1 MSDPPPPG
9 EDGALEQ
16 SSPPQGE
23 GAPAVRAAAVR
34 MRGISKRFP
43 GVVANDGVDLEVLP
57 GEIHALLGE
66 NGAGKSTLSNILT
79 GLYRP
84 DDGDIYLFGKP
95 VSFAA
100 PRDAIEAGVGMVH
113 QHFRLAA
120 SFTVAENLVLGHRDA
135 ADRGLL
141 LEPAVIEGRIAELS
155 RRYRMP
161 VNARARIW
169 QLSVGEQQRVEILKV
184 LYRGARVLIL
194 DEPTS
199 QLTPQE
205 AADLFETLRLMAAEQ
220 RAIIFI
226 SHKLEEVMAVSHRVT
241 VLRRGRVVGT
251 VMTKQTNTRDL
262 ARMMVGRDVVF
273 TQKKEVPH
281 EADREVALELR
292 DVGASGD
299 LGISALR
306 GINLTLHAG
315 EIVGVAG
322 VAGNG
327 QRELAEV
334 IAGLRR
340 RARGAIVVGGRPMRG
355 GDPLEAIRRGV
366 AYVPDDRLGTG
377 VAPSLSI
384 ADNLVLKAFRQPPMS
399 NRGMLNARRIRTN
412 AQQLIQRFNIATGSP
427 QTPTRQLS
435 GGNIQKVLLARELS
449 SRPRVLVASAP
460 TSGLDVA
467 ATDTVRGLLLQAADD
482 GVGILLISEDLE
494 EILALADRIA
504 VLYNGRIMGV
514 VERQHARVEELGL
527 MMAGAA

>member
-1 MSDPPPPG
+1 
-9 EDGALEQ
+9 
-16 SSPPQGE
+16 
-23 GAPAVRAAAVR
+23 

-43 GVVANDGVDLEVLP
+43 GVVANDQVDFEVLQ

-84 DDGDIYLFGKP
+84 DEGEILVNGKP
-95 VSFAA
+95 VAFHA
-100 PRDAIEAGVGMVH
+100 PRDAIAAGIGMVH

-141 LEPAVIEGRIAELS
+141 LEPRVVEGRIAELS
-155 RRYRMP
+155 QRYRMP
-161 VNARARIW
+161 VNPHARIW
-169 QLSVGEQQRVEILKV
+169 QLSVGEQQRVEILKA

-205 AADLFETLRLMAAEQ
+205 ADDLFQTLRLMAGEQ
-220 RAIIFI
+220 RAIVFI
-226 SHKLEEVMAVSHRVT
+226 SHKLEEVMAVSSRVT

-251 VMTKQTNTRDL
+251 VLTKDTNPRAL

-273 TQKKEVPH
+273 TQKKEGPAVA
-281 EADREVALELR
+281 ERKAALELHGVSA
-292 DVGASGD
+292 DGD
-299 LGISALR
+299 LGTGALQ
-306 GINLTLHAG
+306 NVDLTVYEG

-334 IAGLRR
+334 ITGLRR
-340 RARGAIVVGGRPMRG
+340 RTAGQVTVTGRGFRG
-355 GDPLEAIRRGV
+355 GDPLEAIQSRV

-377 VAPSLSI
+377 VSPSLSV
-384 ADNLVLKAFRQPPMS
+384 ADNLVLKAFRRPPIS
-399 NRGMLNARRIRTN
+399 TQGFLHPRRIRAN
-412 AQQLIQRFNIATGSP
+412 AGQLIQRFNIDTASP
-427 QTPTRQLS
+427 QTPARQLS

-449 SRPRVLVASAP
+449 SRPLVLVASSP
-460 TSGLDVA
+460 TSGLDVG
-467 ATDTVRGLLLQAADD
+467 ATDTVRGLLLEAARD
-482 GVGILLISEDLE
+482 GVGILLISEDLD

-504 VLYNGRIMGV
+504 VLYNGRITGV
-514 VERQHARVEELGL
+514 VERQQADIEQLGL

>member
-1 MSDPPPPG
+1 MWAG
-9 EDGALEQ
+9 Q
-16 SSPPQGE
+16 
-23 GAPAVRAAAVR
+23 PAVT
-34 MRGISKRFP
+34 MRGITKRFP
-43 GVVANDGVDLEVLP
+43 AVIANDGVDFEVLQ

-79 GLYRP
+79 GLYLP
-84 DDGDIYLFGKP
+84 DEGEIFLNGKL
-95 VSFAA
+95 VQFHA

-141 LEPAVIEGRIAELS
+141 LEPDVIDGRIKELA

-161 VNARARIW
+161 VNPRARIW

-184 LYRGARVLIL
+184 LYRGAQVLIL

-205 AADLFETLRLMAAEQ
+205 ANDLFQTLRLMAGEQ

-226 SHKLEEVMAVSHRVT
+226 SHKLEEVMAVSNRVT
-241 VLRRGRVVGT
+241 VLRRGKVVGT
-251 VMTKQTNTRDL
+251 VITKQTNTREL

-273 TQKKEVPH
+273 TQKKEGAAK
-281 EADREVALELR
+281 EDRQLALELR
-292 DVGASGD
+292 KVSAQGD
-299 LGISALR
+299 LGVPALR
-306 GINLTLHAG
+306 DVDLTVHAG

-334 IAGLRR
+334 ITGMRR
-340 RARGAIVVGGRPMRG
+340 RTAGTVTVSGRPTRG
-355 GDPLEAIRRGV
+355 GDPLEAIRRRI

-384 ADNLVLKAFRQPPMS
+384 AENLVLKAFRQPPIS
-399 NRGMLNARRIRTN
+399 TQGFLHPRRIQANARR
-412 AQQLIQRFNIATGSP
+412 LMQRFNIGAASP
-427 QTPTRQLS
+427 EIPTRQLS

-449 SRPRVLVASAP
+449 SQPRVLIASSP

-467 ATDTVRGLLLQAADD
+467 ATDSVRALLLDAADQ

-494 EILALADRIA
+494 EVFALADRIA
-504 VLYNGRIMGV
+504 VLYNGRITGIV
-514 VERQHARVEELGL
+514 DRQNAHIEEIGL

>member
-1 MSDPPPPG
+1 
-9 EDGALEQ
+9 
-16 SSPPQGE
+16 
-23 GAPAVRAAAVR
+23 
-34 MRGISKRFP
+34 MRGITKRFP
-43 GVVANDGVDLEVLP
+43 GVVANESIDFDLER

-84 DDGDIYLFGKP
+84 DEGEIAVYGQP
-95 VSFAA
+95 VVFNA
-100 PRDAIEAGVGMVH
+100 PRDAIRAGIGMVH

-135 ADRGLL
+135 SDRGLL
-141 LEPAVIEGRIAELS
+141 LEPDVIDGRIVELS

-161 VNARARIW
+161 VRPRARIW
-169 QLSVGEQQRVEILKV
+169 QLSVGEQQRVEILKA

-205 AADLFETLRLMAAEQ
+205 AGDLFETLRLMAGEG
-220 RAIIFI
+220 RAVIFI

-241 VLRRGRVVGT
+241 VLRKGKVVGT
-251 VMTKQTNTRDL
+251 VPTSQTNPREL
-262 ARMMVGRDVVF
+262 ARLMVGRDVVF
-273 TQKKEVPH
+273 TQKKEGPPRT
-281 EADREVALELR
+281 EGAPSLELR
-292 DVGASGD
+292 RVSAQGDVGVPALHDID
-299 LGISALR
+299 LKVHS
-306 GINLTLHAG
+306 G

-334 IAGLRR
+334 VSGLRR
-340 RARGAIVVGGRPMRG
+340 RTDGTVLVMGRPLRG
-355 GDPLEAIRRGV
+355 GDPLEAIRRGI

-377 VAPSLSI
+377 VAPSLTV
-384 ADNLVLKAFRQPPMS
+384 ADNLVLKAFRRPPIATQ
-399 NRGMLNARRIRTN
+399 GVLHLRRIRAN
-412 AQQLIQRFNIATGSP
+412 AQGLMERFNIVAASP

-449 SRPRVLVASAP
+449 SRPRVLVAASP
-460 TSGLDVA
+460 TAGLDVA
-467 ATDTVRGLLLQAADD
+467 ATDTVRGLLLQAAAD
-482 GVGILLISEDLE
+482 GVAILLISEDLE
-494 EILALADRIA
+494 EILALSDRIA
-504 VLYNGRIMGV
+504 VLYNGRITGTV
-514 VERQHARVEELGL
+514 DRQHARIEELGL

>member
-1 MSDPPPPG
+1 
-9 EDGALEQ
+9 
-16 SSPPQGE
+16 
-23 GAPAVRAAAVR
+23 
-34 MRGISKRFP
+34 MRGITKRFP
-43 GVVANDGVDLEVLP
+43 GVTANDAVNFEALQ

-84 DDGDIYLFGKP
+84 DEGEIAIDGKP
-95 VSFAA
+95 VSFHS
-100 PRDAIEAGVGMVH
+100 PKDAIAAGIGMVH

-141 LEPAVIEGRIAELS
+141 LEPDVIDGRINELS

-161 VNARARIW
+161 VKPRARIW
-169 QLSVGEQQRVEILKV
+169 QLSVGEQQRVEILKA
-184 LYRGARVLIL
+184 LYRGARILIL

-205 AADLFETLRLMAAEQ
+205 ADDLFATLRLMAAE
-220 RAIIFI
+220 RRTVIFI
-226 SHKLEEVMAVSHRVT
+226 SHKLEEVMAVSQRVT
-241 VLRRGRVVGT
+241 VLRRGKLVGT
-251 VMTKQTNTRDL
+251 VLTKETSTRQL
-262 ARMMVGRDVVF
+262 AQMMVGREVVF
-273 TQKKEVPH
+273 TQRKQPAA
-281 EADREVALELR
+281 EAKPAVALELR
-292 DVGASGD
+292 QVSASGD
-299 LGISALR
+299 LGTPALQSVD
-306 GINLTLHAG
+306 LMVHAG

-334 IAGLRR
+334 IAGMRR
-340 RARGAIVVGGRPMRG
+340 RTAGSVLVNGRPTRG

-377 VAPSLSI
+377 VAPSLSV
-384 ADNLVLKAFRQPPMS
+384 AENLVLKAYRRPPIS
-399 NRGMLNARRIRTN
+399 TQGILHPRRIRSN
-412 AQQLIQRFNIATGSP
+412 ATELIQRFNIAAPSS

-449 SRPRVLVASAP
+449 SRPRVLVASSP
-460 TSGLDVA
+460 TSGLDVG
-467 ATDTVRGLLLQAADD
+467 ATDAVRGLLMESAAS
-482 GVGILLISEDLE
+482 GVGILLISEDLD

-514 VERQHARVEELGL
+514 VERQNADVEQLGM

>member
-1 MSDPPPPG
+1 MVTAGQP
-9 EDGALEQ
+9 
-16 SSPPQGE
+16 
-23 GAPAVRAAAVR
+23 PAVT
-34 MRGISKRFP
+34 MRGITKRFP
-43 GVVANDGVDLEVLP
+43 GVTANDGVDFEALQ

-84 DDGDIYLFGKP
+84 DEGEIAIYGKP
-95 VSFAA
+95 VAFHS
-100 PRDAIEAGVGMVH
+100 PKEAIEAGIGMVH

-141 LEPAVIEGRIAELS
+141 LEPDVIDGRILELS

-161 VNARARIW
+161 VRPRSRIW
-169 QLSVGEQQRVEILKV
+169 QLSVGEQQRVEILKA
-184 LYRGARVLIL
+184 LYRGARILIL

-205 AADLFETLRLMAAEQ
+205 ADDLFQTLRLMAAEG
-220 RAIIFI
+220 RTVVFI
-226 SHKLEEVMAVSHRVT
+226 SHKLEEVMAVSNRVT
-241 VLRRGRVVGT
+241 VLRRGKLVGT
-251 VMTKQTNTRDL
+251 VLTSQTNTRAL

-273 TQKKEVPH
+273 TQRKPSTAESEPTV
-281 EADREVALELR
+281 VLELR
-292 DVGASGD
+292 RVSARGE
-299 LGISALR
+299 LGTAALQEVS
-306 GINLTLHAG
+306 LAVHAG

-334 IAGLRR
+334 IAGMRR
-340 RARGAIVVGGRPMRG
+340 RSGGSVLVYGKPTRG
-355 GDPLEAIRRGV
+355 GDPLEAIRRGI

-377 VAPSLSI
+377 VAPSLSV
-384 ADNLVLKAFRQPPMS
+384 AENLVLKAFRTAPISTQ
-399 NRGMLNARRIRTN
+399 GVLHAGRIRAN
-412 AQQLIQRFNIATGSP
+412 AVELMRRFDIAAPSW

-449 SRPRVLVASAP
+449 SRPRVLVASSP
-460 TSGLDVA
+460 TSGLDVG
-467 ATDTVRGLLLQAADD
+467 ATDAVRGLLIESAGR
-482 GVGILLISEDLE
+482 GVGILLISEDLD

-514 VERQHARVEELGL
+514 LDRDTADVEQLGM

>member
-1 MSDPPPPG
+1 
-9 EDGALEQ
+9 
-16 SSPPQGE
+16 
-23 GAPAVRAAAVR
+23 
-34 MRGISKRFP
+34 MRRITKRFP
-43 GVVANDGVDLEVLP
+43 GVLANDAVDFEVLQ

-84 DDGDIYLFGKP
+84 DEGEILLRGEP
-95 VSFAA
+95 VVFHS
-100 PRDAIEAGVGMVH
+100 PRDAIDAGIGMVH

-120 SFTVAENLVLGHRDA
+120 SFSVAENLVLGHRDA

-141 LEPAVIEGRIAELS
+141 LEPDVIDGRILDLS

-161 VNARARIW
+161 VKPRARIW
-169 QLSVGEQQRVEILKV
+169 QLSVGEQQRVEILKA

-205 AADLFETLRLMAAEQ
+205 AEDLFKTLRLMAGEG
-220 RAIIFI
+220 RAVIFI
-226 SHKLEEVMAVSHRVT
+226 SHKLEEVMAVSNRVT
-241 VLRRGRVVGT
+241 VLRRGKVIGT
-251 VMTKQTNTRDL
+251 TMTSQTNTREL

-273 TQKKEVPH
+273 TQKKDQPQ
-281 EADREVALELR
+281 ASARTVALELR
-292 DVGASGD
+292 AVGAHGD
-299 LGISALR
+299 IGVPALHDVD
-306 GINLTLHAG
+306 LTVHSG

-334 IAGLRR
+334 ITGLRR
-340 RARGAIVVGGRPMRG
+340 RRSGRVLLMGRAMRG
-355 GDPLEAIRRGV
+355 GDPMEAIRQGI

-377 VAPSLSI
+377 VAPSLSV
-384 ADNLVLKAFRQPPMS
+384 AENLVLKAFRRPPVS
-399 NRGMLNARRIRTN
+399 TLGVLHPRRITGN
-412 AQQLIQRFNIATGSP
+412 AVHLMQRFNIGAPSP

-449 SRPRVLVASAP
+449 SQPRLLVASSP

-467 ATDTVRGLLLQAADD
+467 ATDSVRALLLEAAER
-482 GVGILLISEDLE
+482 GVAILLISEDLE
-494 EILALADRIA
+494 EILALSDRIA
-504 VLYNGRIMGV
+504 VLYNGRITGI
-514 VERQHARVEELGL
+514 VERQQARIEELGL

>member
-1 MSDPPPPG
+1 MVTAGQP
-9 EDGALEQ
+9 
-16 SSPPQGE
+16 
-23 GAPAVRAAAVR
+23 PAVT
-34 MRGISKRFP
+34 MRGITKRFP
-43 GVVANDGVDLEVLP
+43 GVTANDNVDFEALQ

-84 DDGDIYLFGKP
+84 DDGEIAIDGKP
-95 VSFAA
+95 VTFHS
-100 PRDAIEAGVGMVH
+100 PKDAIEAGVGMVH

-141 LEPAVIEGRIAELS
+141 LEPDVIDSRIVALS

-161 VNARARIW
+161 VKPRARIW
-169 QLSVGEQQRVEILKV
+169 QLSVGEQQRVEILKA
-184 LYRGARVLIL
+184 LYRGARILIL

-205 AADLFETLRLMAAEQ
+205 ADDLFATLRLMAAEG
-220 RAIIFI
+220 RTVIFI

-241 VLRRGRVVGT
+241 VLRKGRVVGT
-251 VMTKQTNTRDL
+251 VMTTDTNPREL

-273 TQKKEVPH
+273 TQRKQTPSEGEPS
-281 EADREVALELR
+281 VALELR
-292 DVGASGD
+292 QVSASGD
-299 LGISALR
+299 LGTPALQ
-306 GINLTLHAG
+306 GVSLLVHAG

-334 IAGLRR
+334 IAGMRHR
-340 RARGAIVVGGRPMRG
+340 TAGRVLVNGKPTRG

-377 VAPSLSI
+377 VAPSLSV
-384 ADNLVLKAFRQPPMS
+384 AENLVLKAYRNAPISTQ
-399 NRGMLNARRIRTN
+399 GVLHARRIRAN
-412 AQQLIQRFNIATGSP
+412 AIELMRRFNIAAPSWE
-427 QTPTRQLS
+427 TPTRQLS

-449 SRPRVLVASAP
+449 GRPRVLVASSP
-460 TSGLDVA
+460 TSGLDVG
-467 ATDTVRGLLLQAADD
+467 ATDAVRSLLLESAAR
-482 GVGILLISEDLE
+482 GVGILLISEDLDE
-494 EILALADRIA
+494 VLALADRIA
-504 VLYNGRIMGV
+504 VIYNGRIMGV
-514 VERQHARVEELGL
+514 VGREQADIEQLGM

>member
-1 MSDPPPPG
+1 
-9 EDGALEQ
+9 
-16 SSPPQGE
+16 
-23 GAPAVRAAAVR
+23 
-34 MRGISKRFP
+34 MRGITKRFP
-43 GVVANDGVDLEVLP
+43 GVVANDRVDFEALP
-57 GEIHALLGE
+57 GEVHALLGE

-84 DDGDIYLFGKP
+84 DEGEMLLYGKP
-95 VSFAA
+95 ASFHA
-100 PRDAIEAGVGMVH
+100 PRDAIDAGVGMVH

-141 LEPAVIEGRIAELS
+141 LEPRVVEGRIAELS

-161 VNARARIW
+161 VNPRARIW

-184 LYRGARVLIL
+184 LYRGARILIL

-205 AADLFETLRLMAAEQ
+205 ADDLFQTLRLMAAEQ
-220 RAIIFI
+220 RTIIFI
-226 SHKLEEVMAVSHRVT
+226 SHKLEEVMAVSNRVT
-241 VLRRGRVVGT
+241 VLRRGKVIGT
-251 VMTKQTNTRDL
+251 VMTADTNTREL

-273 TQKKEVPH
+273 TQKKHDAAQAE
-281 EADREVALELR
+281 RRLALELR
-292 DVGASGD
+292 QVSATGD
-299 LGISALR
+299 LGTPALR
-306 GINLTLHAG
+306 DINLTVHAG

-334 IAGLRR
+334 ITGMRR
-340 RARGAIVVGGRPMRG
+340 KTSGQVIVTGRPARGAN
-355 GDPLEAIRRGV
+355 PLESIKRGV

-377 VAPSLSI
+377 VAPSLSV
-384 ADNLVLKAFRQPPMS
+384 AENLVLKAFRRPPIS
-399 NRGMLNARRIRTN
+399 TQGFLHPRRIRAN
-412 AQQLIQRFNIATGSP
+412 AIELMRRFNIGASSP
-427 QTPTRQLS
+427 QTPARQLS

-449 SRPRVLVASAP
+449 SRPRVLVACSP
-460 TSGLDVA
+460 TSGLDVG
-467 ATDTVRGLLLQAADD
+467 ATDTVRGLLLEAAAE
-482 GVGILLISEDLE
+482 GVGILLISEDLD

-504 VLYNGRIMGV
+504 VLYGGRITGI
-514 VERQHARVEELGL
+514 VERQHAKVEQLGL

>member
-1 MSDPPPPG
+1 
-9 EDGALEQ
+9 
-16 SSPPQGE
+16 
-23 GAPAVRAAAVR
+23 
-34 MRGISKRFP
+34 MRGITKRFP
-43 GVVANDGVDLEVLP
+43 GVTANDNVDFEALQ

-84 DDGDIYLFGKP
+84 DDGEIAIDGKP
-95 VSFAA
+95 VTFHS
-100 PRDAIEAGVGMVH
+100 PKDAIEAGVGMVH

-141 LEPAVIEGRIAELS
+141 LEPDVIDSRIVALS

-161 VNARARIW
+161 VKPRARIW
-169 QLSVGEQQRVEILKV
+169 QLSVGEQQRVEILKA
-184 LYRGARVLIL
+184 LYRGARILIL

-205 AADLFETLRLMAAEQ
+205 ADDLFATLRLMAAEG
-220 RAIIFI
+220 RTVIFI

-241 VLRRGRVVGT
+241 VLRKGRVVGT
-251 VMTKQTNTRDL
+251 VMTTDTNPREL

-273 TQKKEVPH
+273 TQRKQTPSEGEPS
-281 EADREVALELR
+281 VALELR
-292 DVGASGD
+292 QVSASGD
-299 LGISALR
+299 LGTPALQ
-306 GINLTLHAG
+306 GVSLLVHAG

-334 IAGLRR
+334 IAGMRHR
-340 RARGAIVVGGRPMRG
+340 TAGRVLVNGKPTRG

-377 VAPSLSI
+377 VAPSLSV
-384 ADNLVLKAFRQPPMS
+384 AENLVLKAYRNAPISTQ
-399 NRGMLNARRIRTN
+399 GVLHARRIRAN
-412 AQQLIQRFNIATGSP
+412 AIELMRRFNIAAPSWE
-427 QTPTRQLS
+427 TPTRQLS

-449 SRPRVLVASAP
+449 GRPRVLVASSP
-460 TSGLDVA
+460 TSGLDVG
-467 ATDTVRGLLLQAADD
+467 ATDAVRSLLLESAAR
-482 GVGILLISEDLE
+482 GVGILLISEDLDE
-494 EILALADRIA
+494 VLALADRIA
-504 VLYNGRIMGV
+504 VIYNGRIMGV
-514 VERQHARVEELGL
+514 VGREQADIEQLGM

>member
-1 MSDPPPPG
+1 MVAAG
-9 EDGALEQ
+9 Q
-16 SSPPQGE
+16 V
-23 GAPAVRAAAVR
+23 PAVT

-43 GVVANDGVDLEVLP
+43 GVIANDQVDFEVSQ

-84 DDGDIYLFGKP
+84 DEGEIQLHGKP
-95 VSFAA
+95 VAFHS

-141 LEPAVIEGRIAELS
+141 LEPRVVEGRIADLS
-155 RRYRMP
+155 QRYRMP
-161 VNARARIW
+161 VNPRARIW
-169 QLSVGEQQRVEILKV
+169 QLSVGEQQRVEILKA
-184 LYRGARVLIL
+184 LYRGARILIL

-205 AADLFETLRLMAAEQ
+205 ADDLFRTLRLMAGEQ
-220 RAIIFI
+220 RAVIFI
-226 SHKLEEVMAVSHRVT
+226 SHKLEEVMAVSNRVT
-241 VLRRGRVVGT
+241 VLRRGRVIGT
-251 VMTKQTNTRDL
+251 VMTKDTNTREL
-262 ARMMVGRDVVF
+262 ARMMVGREVVF
-273 TQKKEVPH
+273 TQKKEGPAQA
-281 EADREVALELR
+281 ERQVALELR
-292 DVGASGD
+292 GVSAIGD
-299 LGISALR
+299 LGTTALR
-306 GINLTLHAG
+306 EVNLTVHAG
-315 EIVGVAG
+315 EIVGIAG

-334 IAGLRR
+334 ITGMRR
-340 RARGAIVVGGRPMRG
+340 RTAGRVIVTGRVTRG
-355 GDPLEAIRRGV
+355 GDPLEPIKWGV

-384 ADNLVLKAFRQPPMS
+384 ADNLVLKAYRRPPIS
-399 NRGMLNARRIRTN
+399 THGVLHPGRIRAN
-412 AQQLIQRFNIATGSP
+412 ATDLMQRFNIGAS
-427 QTPTRQLS
+427 TPHTPARQLS

-449 SRPRVLVASAP
+449 SRPLVLVASSP
-460 TSGLDVA
+460 TSGLDVG
-467 ATDTVRGLLLQAADD
+467 ATDTVRGLLVEAAGR
-482 GVGILLISEDLE
+482 GVGILLISEDLD

-504 VLYNGRIMGV
+504 VLYNGRITGI
-514 VERQHARVEELGL
+514 VERQHADVEQLGL

>member
-1 MSDPPPPG
+1 
-9 EDGALEQ
+9 
-16 SSPPQGE
+16 
-23 GAPAVRAAAVR
+23 

-43 GVVANDGVDLEVLP
+43 GVVANDQVDFEVLQ

-84 DDGDIYLFGKP
+84 DEGELLLHGKP
-95 VSFAA
+95 VTFHA

-135 ADRGLL
+135 ADRGIL
-141 LEPAVIEGRIAELS
+141 LEPRVVEGRIAELS

-161 VNARARIW
+161 VNPRARIW

-184 LYRGARVLIL
+184 LYRGARILIL

-205 AADLFETLRLMAAEQ
+205 ADDLFQTLRLMAAEQ

-226 SHKLEEVMAVSHRVT
+226 SHKLEEVMAVSSRVT
-241 VLRRGRVVGT
+241 VLRRGKVIGT
-251 VMTKQTNTRDL
+251 VMTKDTNTREL

-273 TQKKEVPH
+273 TQKKEGPARA
-281 EADREVALELR
+281 ERQVALELR
-292 DVGASGD
+292 QVSADGD
-299 LGISALR
+299 LGTPALDEVS
-306 GINLTLHAG
+306 LTVHAG

-334 IAGLRR
+334 VAGMRRR
-340 RARGAIVVGGRPMRG
+340 RAGTVIVTGRPERG
-355 GDPLEAIRRGV
+355 SDPLEAIRRGI

-377 VAPSLSI
+377 VAPSLSV
-384 ADNLVLKAFRQPPMS
+384 AENLVLKAFRRPPIS
-399 NRGMLNARRIRTN
+399 TQGFLHPRRIQAN
-412 AQQLIQRFNIATGSP
+412 AIELMRRFNIGASSP
-427 QTPTRQLS
+427 QTPARQLS

-449 SRPRVLVASAP
+449 SHPRVLVACSP
-460 TSGLDVA
+460 TSGLDVG
-467 ATDTVRGLLLQAADD
+467 ATDTVRALLLEAASQ
-482 GVGILLISEDLE
+482 GVGILLISEDLD

-504 VLYNGRIMGV
+504 VLYGGRITGIM
-514 VERQHARVEELGL
+514 ERQNAHVEQLGL
-527 MMAGAA
+527 MMAGAAVA

>member
-1 MSDPPPPG
+1 
-9 EDGALEQ
+9 
-16 SSPPQGE
+16 
-23 GAPAVRAAAVR
+23 
-34 MRGISKRFP
+34 MRGITKRFP
-43 GVVANDGVDLEVLP
+43 GVLANDQIDFQVLQGEV
-57 GEIHALLGE
+57 HALLGE

-84 DDGDIYLFGKP
+84 DEGEIIIHGKP
-95 VSFAA
+95 VTFHS

-135 ADRGLL
+135 ADRGLV
-141 LEPAVIEGRIAELS
+141 LEPKVIEGRIAELS

-161 VNARARIW
+161 VNPRARIW

-184 LYRGARVLIL
+184 LYRGARILIL

-199 QLTPQE
+199 LLTPQE
-205 AADLFETLRLMAAEQ
+205 AHDLFQTLRLMSAEQ
-220 RAIIFI
+220 RTVIFI
-226 SHKLEEVMAVSHRVT
+226 SHKLEEVMAVSNRVT
-241 VLRRGRVVGT
+241 VLRRGKVIGT
-251 VMTKQTNTRDL
+251 VMTRDTNTREL

-273 TQKKEVPH
+273 TQKKEGPA
-281 EADREVALELR
+281 EAERKVVLELQR
-292 DVGASGD
+292 VSANGD
-299 LGISALR
+299 LGTPALR
-306 GINLTLHAG
+306 EVNLTVHAG
-315 EIVGVAG
+315 EIVGIAG

-334 IAGLRR
+334 ITGMRR
-340 RARGAIVVGGRPMRG
+340 RTAGSVIVSGRLTRG

-366 AYVPDDRLGTG
+366 AYIPEDRLGTG

-384 ADNLVLKAFRQPPMS
+384 AENLVLKAYRRPPIS
-399 NRGMLNARRIRTN
+399 TQGVLHHRRIRAN
-412 AQQLIQRFNIATGSP
+412 AETLMRRFNISAPGP
-427 QTPTRQLS
+427 LTPTRLLS

-449 SRPRVLVASAP
+449 GRPRVLVAASP

-467 ATDTVRGLLLQAADD
+467 ATDTVRGLLLEAAAQGD
-482 GVGILLISEDLE
+482 GILLISEDLD

-504 VLYNGRIMGV
+504 VLYEGRITGV
-514 VERQHARVEELGL
+514 VERQKAQVEELGL

>member
-1 MSDPPPPG
+1 
-9 EDGALEQ
+9 
-16 SSPPQGE
+16 
-23 GAPAVRAAAVR
+23 

-43 GVVANDGVDLEVLP
+43 GVVANDSVDFDVLQ

-66 NGAGKSTLSNILT
+66 NGAGKSTLSNVLT

-84 DDGDIYLFGKP
+84 DEGDIELFGKP
-95 VSFAA
+95 VQFHS

-113 QHFRLAA
+113 QHFRLAT

-135 ADRGLL
+135 ADRGMF
-141 LEPAVIEGRIAELS
+141 LEPDVIDGRINQLS

-161 VNARARIW
+161 VNPRAHIW

-184 LYRGARVLIL
+184 LYRGARILIL

-205 AADLFETLRLMAAEQ
+205 ADDLFQTLRLMAGEQ

-226 SHKLEEVMAVSHRVT
+226 SHKLEEVMAVSQRVT

-251 VMTKQTNTRDL
+251 AMTAQTNPREL

-273 TQKKEVPH
+273 TQKKEGPAQA
-281 EADREVALELR
+281 ERQVALELR
-292 DVGASGD
+292 N
-299 LGISALR
+299 ISAHGDIGVPALHD
-306 GINLTLHAG
+306 INLTVHAG
-315 EIVGVAG
+315 EIIGVAG

-334 IAGLRR
+334 ITGMRR
-340 RARGAIVVGGRPMRG
+340 RTSGSVLVSGRPIAG
-355 GDPLEAIRRGV
+355 GDPLAAIRRGI

-377 VAPSLSI
+377 VAPSLSV
-384 ADNLVLKAFRQPPMS
+384 ADNLVLKGFRRPPIS
-399 NRGMLNARRIRTN
+399 TTGVLHPRRIKDN
-412 AQQLIQRFNIATGSP
+412 AQRLMERFNIAAASP
-427 QTPTRQLS
+427 DVPTRQLS

-449 SRPRVLVASAP
+449 SRPRVVVAASP

-467 ATDTVRGLLLQAADD
+467 ATDTVRALLLQAADD

-504 VLYNGRIMGV
+504 VLYNGRISGI
-514 VERQHARVEELGL
+514 VERQKAQVEELGL

>member
-1 MSDPPPPG
+1 
-9 EDGALEQ
+9 
-16 SSPPQGE
+16 
-23 GAPAVRAAAVR
+23 

-43 GVVANDGVDLEVLP
+43 GVVANDQVDFEVLQ

-84 DDGDIYLFGKP
+84 DEGEILLYGNP
-95 VSFAA
+95 VVFHA
-100 PRDAIEAGVGMVH
+100 PRDAIAAGIGMVH

-141 LEPAVIEGRIAELS
+141 LEPRVVEDRIAELS
-155 RRYRMP
+155 QRYRMP
-161 VNARARIW
+161 VNPRARIW
-169 QLSVGEQQRVEILKV
+169 QLSVGEQQRVEILKA

-205 AADLFETLRLMAAEQ
+205 ADDLFQTLRLMAGEQ
-220 RAIIFI
+220 RAVIFI
-226 SHKLEEVMAVSHRVT
+226 SHKLEEVMAVSSRVT

-251 VMTKQTNTRDL
+251 VATKDTNPREL

-273 TQKKEVPH
+273 TQKKEGPAVA
-281 EADREVALELR
+281 ERKVALELR
-292 DVGASGD
+292 GVSAESD
-299 LGISALR
+299 LGTLALR
-306 GINLTLHAG
+306 NIDLTVYEG
-315 EIVGVAG
+315 EIIGVAG

-340 RARGAIVVGGRPMRG
+340 RTTGHLTVTGRAFRG
-355 GDPLEAIRRGV
+355 GDPLEAIQSRV

-377 VAPSLSI
+377 VSPSLSV
-384 ADNLVLKAFRQPPMS
+384 ADNLVLKAFRRPPIS
-399 NRGMLNARRIRTN
+399 TQGFLHRRRIRTN
-412 AQQLIQRFNIATGSP
+412 AGELIKRFNIDTASP
-427 QTPTRQLS
+427 QTPARQLS

-449 SRPRVLVASAP
+449 SGPLVLVASSP
-460 TSGLDVA
+460 TSGLDVG
-467 ATDTVRGLLLQAADD
+467 ATDTVRGLLLDAARD
-482 GVGILLISEDLE
+482 GVAILLISEDLD

-504 VLYNGRIMGV
+504 VLYNGRITGV
-514 VERQHARVEELGL
+514 VERQHADIEHLGL